1 MAKALLRPCLTAAL
15 LGGAVAACGP
25 VPVDQ
30 AEEQCFTPALQAR
43 NPLTGTTIGMG
54 SDGLTGEL
62 ELTVT
67 SDFVQGRDPAEVY
80 NSCVYRK
87 SGQMPRQ
94 PLYAR
99 PDWRG

>member
-1 MAKALLRPCLTAAL
+1 MVRVRLRLCLTGVLLCGAA
-15 LGGAVAACGP
+15 AACGP

-43 NPLTGTTIGMG
+43 NPLTGTNIGV
-54 SDGLTGEL
+54 DGPTGEL

-67 SDFVQGRDPAEVY
+67 SDFVQGRDPAAVY
-80 NSCVYRK
+80 NACVYRK

>member
-1 MAKALLRPCLTAAL
+1 
-15 LGGAVAACGP
+15 
-25 VPVDQ
+25 
-30 AEEQCFTPALQAR
+30 
-43 NPLTGTTIGMG
+43 MG

-80 NSCVYRK
+80 KSCVYRK

>member
-1 MAKALLRPCLTAAL
+1 MSLGRPARCLATALLCAPVV
-15 LGGAVAACGP
+15 GCGP

-30 AEEQCFTPALQAR
+30 AEDQCFTPALQAR
-43 NPLTGTTIGMG
+43 NPLTGTNVGLG
-54 SDGLTGEL
+54 SEGLTGEL

-80 NSCVYRK
+80 NACVFRK
-87 SGQMPRQ
+87 SGQFPRQ